1 MQCGA
6 EGIRT
11 PGLLDA
17 IQALYQLSYGPGIR
31 EYSAGFYLA
40 KVMLT

>member
-1 MQCGA
+1 MSFCGA

-17 IQALYQLSYGPGIR
+17 IQALYQLSYGPQEPERVLSG
-31 EYSAGFYLA
+31 EYNLGS
-40 KVMLT
+40 